1 MSPSSENV
9 GPVNAQSS
17 SPDPLNQQ
25 AGSQK
30 TIVVIIGPTA
40 VGKTDAAMKLQDH
53 LGGQSKAQLIS
64 ADSAMI
70 YKGMDVGTA
79 KPSAEE
85 LAEYPHKLVSILDP
99 NEIYSAAD
107 FVRDADKCIA
117 QAFAENKMPIIVG
130 GTMLYVKC
138 FLDGIAQ
145 LPDADEAI
153 RRQLVKE
160 LDAGGAQALHDEL
173 AAIDPAAAAN
183 IHPNNHQRLLR
194 GLEVVR
200 LTGKPLSSQWVE
212 QAGGSATARLG
223 ANIILLGI
231 LPTQR
236 AVLHQRIESRFEQML
251 DGGFVEEV
259 QALRQ
264 RGDLHEDLPSV
275 RAVGYRQCWQ
285 FLAGD
290 IDAQTMRDKAV
301 VATRQLAK
309 RQMTW
314 MRQWPELD
322 NCITDQPEQATAILV
337 KRLAALDLV

>member
-1 MSPSSENV
+1 MPELDKTNKVEQNSEQPPRKQV
-9 GPVNAQSS
+9 GGARTV
-17 SPDPLNQQ
+17 
-25 AGSQK
+25 
-30 TIVVIIGPTA
+30 VVIIGPTA

-85 LAEYPHKLVSILDP
+85 LAAYPHKLVSILDP
-99 NEIYSAAD
+99 KEIYSAAD
-107 FVRDADKCIA
+107 FVRDADRCIFE
-117 QAFAENKMPIIVG
+117 AFAQNKMPIIVG

-153 RRQLVKE
+153 RSQLVEE
-160 LDAGGAQALHDEL
+160 LSVRGGQALHDEL

-200 LTGKPLSSQWVE
+200 LTGKPLSSQWIE
-212 QAGGSATARLG
+212 QAGAAATARLG
-223 ANIILLGI
+223 AKIVLLGI
-231 LPTQR
+231 LPSQR
-236 AVLHQRIESRFEQML
+236 AVLHQRIEGRFDQML
-251 DGGFVEEV
+251 DSGFVEEV
-259 QALRQ
+259 KALRQ

-285 FLAGD
+285 FLAGA
-290 IDAQTMRDKAV
+290 IDARTMRDKAV

-322 NCITDQPEQATAILV
+322 NCITDEPEQATAVLV
-337 KRLAALDLV
+337 KRLATLDLP

>member
-1 MSPSSENV
+1 MAPSKERV
-9 GPVNAQSS
+9 DGVNALSRAANLS
-17 SPDPLNQQ
+17 KP
-25 AGSQK
+25 GGEK

-40 VGKTDAAMKLQDH
+40 VGKTDAAMKLQDY
-53 LGGQSKAQLIS
+53 LGGKSKAQLIS

-70 YKGMDVGTA
+70 YKGMDIGTA

-107 FVRDADKCIA
+107 FVRDADQCVVE
-117 QAFAENKMPIIVG
+117 AFAQEKMPIIVG

-160 LDAGGAQALHDEL
+160 LDAEGAQVLHDEL

-200 LTGKPLSSQWVE
+200 LTGKPLSSQWVD
-212 QAGGSATARLG
+212 QAGGSAIARLG
-223 ANIILLGI
+223 ANLVLVGM

-236 AVLHQRIESRFEQML
+236 AVLHQRIASRFDQML
-251 DGGFVEEV
+251 EGGFLDEV
-259 QALRQ
+259 RTLRQ
-264 RGDLHEDLPSV
+264 RGDLHKDLPAV
-275 RAVGYRQCWQ
+275 RAVGYRQGWQ

-290 IDAQTMRDKAV
+290 IDAQTMREKAV

-314 MRQWPELD
+314 MRQWPALEI
-322 NCITDQPEQATAILV
+322 CITDQPQQATGMIV
-337 KRLAALDLV
+337 KRLNALDST

>member
-1 MSPSSENV
+1 MSSLNNENTKKNEQVSHGAVSKEV
-9 GPVNAQSS
+9 G
-17 SPDPLNQQ
+17 DE
-25 AGSQK
+25 K
-30 TIVVIIGPTA
+30 TVVVIIGPTA
-40 VGKTDAAMKLQDH
+40 VGKTNAAMGLQDY

-70 YKGMDVGTA
+70 YKRMDIGTA

-85 LAEYPHKLVSILDP
+85 LAAYPHKLVSILDAK
-99 NEIYSAAD
+99 EIYSAAK
-107 FVRDADKCIA
+107 FVRDADACIA
-117 QAFAENKMPIIVG
+117 DAFAQRKTPIIVG

-138 FLDGIAQ
+138 FLEGIAK
-145 LPDADEAI
+145 LPDADEAV
-153 RRQLVKE
+153 RSQLMSE
-160 LDAGGAQALHDEL
+160 LEARGGQALHDEL
-173 AAIDPAAAAN
+173 AAIDPAAATN

-200 LTGKPLSSQWVE
+200 STGKPLSSQWVDR
-212 QAGGSATARLG
+212 AGGSAKARLG
-223 ANIILLGI
+223 ANIILVGI

-236 AVLHQRIESRFEQML
+236 AVLHQRIEGRFDRML
-251 DGGFVEEV
+251 EGGFVEEV

-314 MRQWPELD
+314 MRQWQGLD
-322 NCITDQPEQATAILV
+322 SCITDSPEHATAVIV
-337 KRLAALDLV
+337 KRLAALDLA